1 MPDGQAQIPV
11 SSRNLKVPKHSK
23 QRPVMLSHDKQ
34 FAGHDWMLTSIS
46 VDSELSS
53 TVGNSTTKS
62 KLNSLHE
69 EPSVQLS
76 QFSGHLRHYD

>member
-1 MPDGQAQIPV
+1 
-11 SSRNLKVPKHSK
+11 
-23 QRPVMLSHDKQ
+23 
-34 FAGHDWMLTSIS
+34 MLTSIS